1 MGCFSWQNVLKK
13 TGQANQFD
21 GEMMW
26 TTYLGLDM
34 LFQGFG
40 KFSDIYIMLRGLLFE
55 ILVAALGGS

>member
-1 MGCFSWQNVLKK
+1 MFWKK
-13 TGQANQFD
+13 QANQFD